1 LENKTLQTLI
11 LACNQ
16 LDAIACITIS
26 AGVMENRGLRRVVL
40 DGNPIG
46 EQVGKKDVT
55 SIVSCCCSYFIAVY
69 VSSSVSSYD
78 NAAGTWYGVH

>member
-1 LENKTLQTLI
+1 MENRTLQTLV

-46 EQVGKKDVT
+46 EQVGWEHVT
-55 SIVSCCCSYFIAVY
+55 YVVS
-69 VSSSVSSYD
+69 
-78 NAAGTWYGVH
+78 